1 MKEIEDVE
9 IELTAK
15 IIKDSK
21 GRIIF
26 AEFDDQEIN
35 DNINI
40 LKDIID
46 AYDLDEGKDFD
57 EWLIQK
63 NIYLDSTDITLM
75 IKQTF
80 DTYEYLAQNFFQE
93 YAHDDKLVNAFLTAT
108 SDALMEFKDK
118 RDLMK
123 TKEIKIKVGIEDEET
138 YYMDTDDPSIAQ
150 AITMI
155 SFLRDNLEYIQNTLY
170 TLSVAIHNQTGKI
183 MVIPKIHRGFEK
195 LYTDNNNDLWDAYD
209 EMITVFLLEMSDYLN
224 ENKYVLSEI
233 YDKPKVDNRYFIQRN
248 RSMMGIPYGMDE
260 EGEFTKSE
268 NMRFNERSFVFPSRL
283 N

>member
-1 MKEIEDVE
+1 MEDVKV
-9 IELTAK
+9 ELTVK

-26 AEFDDQEIN
+26 AEFNDQEIN
-35 DNINI
+35 DNINV

-80 DTYEYLAQNFFQE
+80 DTYGYLAQNFFQE
-93 YAHDDKLVNAFLTAT
+93 YDHNDKLVNAFLTAT

-138 YYMDTDDPSIAQ
+138 YYMDTDDPSLAQ
-150 AITMI
+150 AITML
-155 SFLRDNLEYIQNTLY
+155 SFLRDNLEYIQNTLF

-209 EMITVFLLEMSDYLN
+209 EMVTVFLLEMSDYLN
-224 ENKYVLSEI
+224 ENKYVLGEI
-233 YDKPKVDNRYFIQRN
+233 YDKPNADNRYFIQRN

-268 NMRFNERSFVFPSRL
+268 NMRFNERSFVYPSRL

>member
-9 IELTAK
+9 VELTAK
-15 IIKDSK
+15 IIKDSN

-35 DNINI
+35 DNINA

-80 DTYEYLAQNFFQE
+80 DTYGYLAQNFFQE
-93 YAHDDKLVNAFLTAT
+93 YDHNDKLVNAFITAT

-138 YYMDTDDPSIAQ
+138 YYMDTDDTSVLQ

-183 MVIPKIHRGFEK
+183 IVIPKIHRGFEK
-195 LYTDNNNDLWDAYD
+195 LYTGINNDLWDVYD
-209 EMITVFLLEMSDYLN
+209 EMVTAFLLEMSDYLN
-224 ENKYVLSEI
+224 ENEYVLSEI
-233 YDKPKVDNRYFIQRN
+233 YDKRNVDNRYFIQRN
-248 RSMMGIPYGMDE
+248 RSMMRIPYGMDE
-260 EGEFTKSE
+260 EGEYIKSE
-268 NMRFNERSFVFPSRL
+268 NMRLIERSFVFPSRL

>member
-9 IELTAK
+9 VELTAK
-15 IIKDSK
+15 IIKDSN

-35 DNINI
+35 DNINA

-80 DTYEYLAQNFFQE
+80 DTYAYLAQNFFQE
-93 YAHDDKLVNAFLTAT
+93 YDHNDKLVNAFITAT

-138 YYMDTDDPSIAQ
+138 YYMDTDDTSVLQ

-155 SFLRDNLEYIQNTLY
+155 SFLRDNLEYIQNTLF

-183 MVIPKIHRGFEK
+183 IVIPKIHRGFEK
-195 LYTDNNNDLWDAYD
+195 LYTGINNDLWDVYD
-209 EMITVFLLEMSDYLN
+209 EMVTAFLLEMSDYLN
-224 ENKYVLSEI
+224 ENEYVLSEI
-233 YDKPKVDNRYFIQRN
+233 YDKRNVDNRYFIQRN

-260 EGEFTKSE
+260 EGEYIKSE
-268 NMRFNERSFVFPSRL
+268 NMRLIERSFVFPSRL

>member
-9 IELTAK
+9 VELTAK

-35 DNINI
+35 DNINL

-80 DTYEYLAQNFFQE
+80 DTYGYLAQNFFQE
-93 YAHDDKLVNAFLTAT
+93 YEHNDKLVNAFLTAT
-108 SDALMEFKDK
+108 SDALIEFKDK

-138 YYMDTDDPSIAQ
+138 YYMDTDDTSVFQ

-155 SFLRDNLEYIQNTLY
+155 SFLRDNLEYIQNTLF
-170 TLSVAIHNQTGKI
+170 TLSVAIHNEPGKI
-183 MVIPKIHRGFEK
+183 IVIPKIHRGFEK
-195 LYTDNNNDLWDAYD
+195 LYTDNNNDLWDLYD
-209 EMITVFLLEMSDYLN
+209 EMVTAFLLEMSDYLN

-233 YDKPKVDNRYFIQRN
+233 YDKAKADNRYFIQRN

-260 EGEFTKSE
+260 EGEYIKSE

>member
-9 IELTAK
+9 VELTAK

-35 DNINI
+35 DNINV

-46 AYDLDEGKDFD
+46 VYDLTVGKDFD

-80 DTYEYLAQNFFQE
+80 DTYGYLAQNFFQE
-93 YAHDDKLVNAFLTAT
+93 YDHDDKLVNAFLTAT

-138 YYMDTDDPSIAQ
+138 YYIDTDETSLAQ
-150 AITMI
+150 AITML

-170 TLSVAIHNQTGKI
+170 TLSVAIHNETGKI

-224 ENKYVLSEI
+224 ENKYVLGEI

-248 RSMMGIPYGMDE
+248 RMMMGIPYGMDE

-268 NMRFNERSFVFPSRL
+268 NMRFSERSFVFPSRL

>member
-9 IELTAK
+9 VELTAK

-35 DNINI
+35 DNINV

-46 AYDLDEGKDFD
+46 VYDLTVGKDFD

-80 DTYEYLAQNFFQE
+80 DTYSYLAQNFFQE
-93 YAHDDKLVNAFLTAT
+93 YDHDDKLVNAFLTAT

-138 YYMDTDDPSIAQ
+138 YYIDTDETSLAQ
-150 AITMI
+150 AITML

-170 TLSVAIHNQTGKI
+170 TLSVAIHNETGKI

-224 ENKYVLSEI
+224 ENKYVLCEI

>member
-9 IELTAK
+9 VELTAK
-15 IIKDSK
+15 IIKDSN

-35 DNINI
+35 DNINA

-80 DTYEYLAQNFFQE
+80 DTYAYLAQNFFQE
-93 YAHDDKLVNAFLTAT
+93 YNHDDKLVNAFITAT

-138 YYMDTDDPSIAQ
+138 YYMDTDDTSVLQ

-183 MVIPKIHRGFEK
+183 IVIPKIHRGFEK
-195 LYTDNNNDLWDAYD
+195 LYTGINNDLWDLYD
-209 EMITVFLLEMSDYLN
+209 EMVTAFLLEMSDYLN
-224 ENKYVLSEI
+224 ENEYVLSEI
-233 YDKPKVDNRYFIQRN
+233 YDKRNVDNRYFIQRN

-260 EGEFTKSE
+260 EGEYIKSE
-268 NMRFNERSFVFPSRL
+268 NMRLSERSFIFPSRL

>member
-1 MKEIEDVE
+1 MEDIKV
-9 IELTAK
+9 ELTAK

-35 DNINI
+35 DNINV

-80 DTYEYLAQNFFQE
+80 DTYGYLAQNFFQE
-93 YAHDDKLVNAFLTAT
+93 YDHNDKLVNAFITAT

-138 YYMDTDDPSIAQ
+138 YYMDTDDPSLAQ
-150 AITMI
+150 AITML

-209 EMITVFLLEMSDYLN
+209 EMVTVFLLEMSDYLN

-233 YDKPKVDNRYFIQRN
+233 YDKRNTDNRYFIQRN

-260 EGEFTKSE
+260 EGEYTKSE
-268 NMRFNERSFVFPSRL
+268 NMRFNERSFVYPSRL

>member
-1 MKEIEDVE
+1 MKEIEDVGV
-9 IELTAK
+9 ELTAK

-35 DNINI
+35 DNIDL

-46 AYDLDEGKDFD
+46 AYDLDGGKDFD

-80 DTYEYLAQNFFQE
+80 DTYGYLAQNFFQE
-93 YAHDDKLVNAFLTAT
+93 YHHDDKLVNAFLTAT

-123 TKEIKIKVGIEDEET
+123 TKEIKIKIGIEDEES

-233 YDKPKVDNRYFIQRN
+233 YDKAKVDNRYFIQRN

-268 NMRFNERSFVFPSRL
+268 NMRFSERSFVFPSRL

>member
-9 IELTAK
+9 VELTAK

-35 DNINI
+35 DNINV

-80 DTYEYLAQNFFQE
+80 DTYAYLAQNFFQE
-93 YAHDDKLVNAFLTAT
+93 YNYDDKLVNVFIGAT

-118 RDLMK
+118 RGLMK

-138 YYMDTDDPSIAQ
+138 YYMDTDDPSVLQ
-150 AITMI
+150 AITMV

-170 TLSVAIHNQTGKI
+170 TLSVAIHNETGKI
-183 MVIPKIHRGFEK
+183 IVIPKIHRGFEK
-195 LYTDNNNDLWDAYD
+195 LYTGINNDLWDVYD
-209 EMITVFLLEMSDYLN
+209 EMVTAFLLEMSDYLN

-233 YDKPKVDNRYFIQRN
+233 YDKRNVDNRYFIQRN
-248 RSMMGIPYGMDE
+248 RSMMGILYGMDE

-268 NMRFNERSFVFPSRL
+268 DMRLIERSFVFPSRL

>member
-1 MKEIEDVE
+1 MEDVKV
-9 IELTAK
+9 ELTAK

-26 AEFDDQEIN
+26 AEFNDQEIN
-35 DNINI
+35 DNINV

-80 DTYEYLAQNFFQE
+80 DTYGYLAQNFFQE
-93 YAHDDKLVNAFLTAT
+93 YDHNDKLVNAFLTAT

-138 YYMDTDDPSIAQ
+138 YYMDTDDPSLAQ
-150 AITMI
+150 AITML

-209 EMITVFLLEMSDYLN
+209 EMVTVFLLEMSDYLN

-233 YDKPKVDNRYFIQRN
+233 YDKRNTDNRYFIQRN

-260 EGEFTKSE
+260 EGEYTKSE
-268 NMRFNERSFVFPSRL
+268 NMRFNERSFVYPSRL

>member
-1 MKEIEDVE
+1 MKEMEDVKV
-9 IELTAK
+9 ELTAK

-35 DNINI
+35 DNINV

-80 DTYEYLAQNFFQE
+80 DTYAYLAQNFFQE
-93 YAHDDKLVNAFLTAT
+93 YNHDDKLVNVFIGAT

-138 YYMDTDDPSIAQ
+138 YYMDTDDPSLLQ
-150 AITMI
+150 AITML

-170 TLSVAIHNQTGKI
+170 TLSVAIHNETGKI
-183 MVIPKIHRGFEK
+183 IVIPKIHRGFEK
-195 LYTDNNNDLWDAYD
+195 LYTGINNDLWDLYD
-209 EMITVFLLEMSDYLN
+209 EMVTAFLLEMSDYLN

-233 YDKPKVDNRYFIQRN
+233 YDKRNVDNRYFIQRN

-260 EGEFTKSE
+260 EGEYTKSE
-268 NMRFNERSFVFPSRL
+268 NMRLIERSFVFPSRL

>member
-1 MKEIEDVE
+1 MKEIEDVK

-35 DNINI
+35 DNIDL

-80 DTYEYLAQNFFQE
+80 DTYGYLAQNFFQE
-93 YAHDDKLVNAFLTAT
+93 YGHNDKLVNAFLTTT

-138 YYMDTDDPSIAQ
+138 YYMDTDETSIAQ

-170 TLSVAIHNQTGKI
+170 TLSVAIHNETGKI

-195 LYTDNNNDLWDAYD
+195 LYTGINNDLWDLYD
-209 EMITVFLLEMSDYLN
+209 EMVTAFLLEMSDYLN
-224 ENKYVLSEI
+224 ENEYVLSEI
-233 YDKPKVDNRYFIQRN
+233 YDKRNVDNRYFIQRN
-248 RSMMGIPYGMDE
+248 RSMMGIAYGMDE
-260 EGEFTKSE
+260 EGEYTKSE

>member
-1 MKEIEDVE
+1 MEDVKV
-9 IELTAK
+9 ELTAK

-26 AEFDDQEIN
+26 AEFNDQEIN
-35 DNINI
+35 DNINV

-80 DTYEYLAQNFFQE
+80 DTYGYLAQNFFQE
-93 YAHDDKLVNAFLTAT
+93 YDHNDKLVNAFITAT

-138 YYMDTDDPSIAQ
+138 YYMDTDNPSLAQ
-150 AITMI
+150 AITML

-209 EMITVFLLEMSDYLN
+209 EMVTVFLLEMSDYLN
-224 ENKYVLSEI
+224 ESKYLLSEI
-233 YDKPKVDNRYFIQRN
+233 YDKPNADNRYFIQRN

-260 EGEFTKSE
+260 EGEYTKSE
-268 NMRFNERSFVFPSRL
+268 NMRFNERSFVYPSRL

>member
-1 MKEIEDVE
+1 MKEMEDVKV
-9 IELTAK
+9 ELTAK

-35 DNINI
+35 DNINV

-80 DTYEYLAQNFFQE
+80 DTYAYLAQNFFQE
-93 YAHDDKLVNAFLTAT
+93 YNHDDKLVNVFIGAT

-138 YYMDTDDPSIAQ
+138 YYMDTDDPSLLQ
-150 AITMI
+150 AITML

-170 TLSVAIHNQTGKI
+170 TLSVAINNKTGKFI
-183 MVIPKIHRGFEK
+183 VIPKIHRGFEK
-195 LYTDNNNDLWDAYD
+195 LYTGINNDLWDLYD
-209 EMITVFLLEMSDYLN
+209 EMVTAFLLEMSDYLN

-233 YDKPKVDNRYFIQRN
+233 YDKRNVDNRYFIQRN

-260 EGEFTKSE
+260 EGEYTKSE
-268 NMRFNERSFVFPSRL
+268 NMRLIERSFVFPSRL